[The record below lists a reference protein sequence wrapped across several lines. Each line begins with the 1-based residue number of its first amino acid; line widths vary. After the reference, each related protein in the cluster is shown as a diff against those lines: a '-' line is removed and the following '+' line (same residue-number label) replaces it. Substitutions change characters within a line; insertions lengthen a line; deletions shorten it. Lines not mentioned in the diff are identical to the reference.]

1 LQLRIITIT
10 SILYLARFKHCETI
24 NMRRKQ
30 KMTDTITTENTQIIP
45 NNSSTRRLIIITG
58 DKGGVG
64 KSTFARGLA
73 QVYLDNHTK
82 FVGFDADISNSQLER
97 FYGERCKIEKL
108 NIFKDGGIDGFF
120 NNINTLINKKKT
132 EEGQEQTKGSLFLL
146 ELPPQSR
153 TILQNFVED
162 MTFLETARL
171 DYDIRVTMVVV
182 ISRISDSVNQL
193 IHLHSFCKDMADYVI
208 VKNLHFGEENEF
220 TLYKESTEIQSIK
233 NTLQKSN
240 ASFVEINMPSLIAH
254 AYQYLD
260 KNNMTFEEG
269 IAQTENPA
277 VKGRTRGWM
286 KKFKEEIAPAKELL
300 GLGGVN
306 F

>member
-1 LQLRIITIT
+1 M
-10 SILYLARFKHCETI
+10 S
-24 NMRRKQ
+24 
-30 KMTDTITTENTQIIP
+30 DTITAENTQTVQ
-45 NNSSTRRLIIITG
+45 NSSSRRLIIITG

-64 KSTFARGLA
+64 KSTFARGLT
-73 QVYLDNHTK
+73 QVYLDTK
-82 FVGFDADISNSQLER
+82 TRFVGFDADISNSQLER

-108 NIFKDGGIDGFF
+108 NIFKDGGIDSFF
-120 NNINTLINKKKT
+120 NKINTLINEKKT
-132 EEGQEQTKGSLFLL
+132 EEGQDRTGESLFLL

-162 MTFLETARL
+162 MTFLETALL
-171 DYDIRVTMVVV
+171 DYNICVTMVVV

-208 VKNLHFGEENEF
+208 VKNLHFGEESDF

-233 NTLQKSN
+233 NTLKKSK
-240 ASFVEINMPSLIAH
+240 ASFIEINMPSLIAH

-286 KKFKEEIAPAKELL
+286 KKFKEEIKPAQGVL
-300 GLGGVN
+300 GLNNLEIVL
-306 F
+306 

>member
-1 LQLRIITIT
+1 MTNA
-10 SILYLARFKHCETI
+10 LA
-24 NMRRKQ
+24 
-30 KMTDTITTENTQIIP
+30 TENTQIIQ
-45 NNSSTRRLIIITG
+45 NDSSTRRLIIITG

-73 QVYLDNHTK
+73 QVYLDTHTS
-82 FVGFDADISNSQLER
+82 FIGFDADISNSQLER
-97 FYGERCKIEKL
+97 FYGKHCTIEKL

-120 NNINTLINKKKT
+120 NKINTLINNKKT
-132 EEGQEQTKGSLFLL
+132 EEGQDQARESLFLL

-162 MTFLETARL
+162 MTFLETAQL
-171 DYDIRVTMVVV
+171 DYGIRVTMVVV

-220 TLYKESTEIQSIK
+220 TLYKESKEIK
-233 NTLQKSN
+233 NVKDTLTNSN
-240 ASFVEINMPSLIAH
+240 ASFREINMPSLIAH

-260 KNNMTFEEG
+260 KNNMTFDDG
-269 IAQTENPA
+269 IKQTENPA
-277 VKGRTRGWM
+277 VKGRTRGWLR
-286 KKFKEEIAPAKELL
+286 KFKEEIKPAQSIL
-300 GLGGVN
+300 GLN
-306 F
+306 NLEIIL